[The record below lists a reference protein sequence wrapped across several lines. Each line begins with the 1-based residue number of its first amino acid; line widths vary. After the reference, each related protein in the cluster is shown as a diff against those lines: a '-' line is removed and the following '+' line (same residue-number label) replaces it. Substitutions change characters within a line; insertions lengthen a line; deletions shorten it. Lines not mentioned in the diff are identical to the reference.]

1 MTWNRSGI
9 EAGDTVQQVRE
20 LTTLIEASIWFRAP
34 TPGTLQLPITP
45 ASRSRHPLAPRGTCE
60 YVHINSHR
68 HTHICIIKKK
78 HKRTKPSIE
87 LEM

>member
-20 LTTLIEASIWFRAP
+20 LTALVEARIWFPAP

-45 ASRSRHPLAPRGTCE
+45 ASRSRHPLASRGPCE

-68 HTHICIIKKK
+68 HTHICIIKKNT
-78 HKRTKPSIE
+78 RERSP
-87 LEM
+87 L